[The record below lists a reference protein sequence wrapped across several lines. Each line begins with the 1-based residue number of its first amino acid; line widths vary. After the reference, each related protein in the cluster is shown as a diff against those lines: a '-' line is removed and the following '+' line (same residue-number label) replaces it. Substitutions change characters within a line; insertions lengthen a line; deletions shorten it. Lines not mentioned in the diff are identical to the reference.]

1 MTKKRTLKT
10 TNTHKIMKNLLK
22 ITALS
27 LLTTPL
33 FAQYTDVMFRDQY
46 ALMLSMPNLHG
57 NARFSSM
64 GGAFGAL
71 GGNLSALSTNP
82 ASIGIYRRGEFS
94 FTPAITFGQSEVN
107 PIGTDFFPV
116 SDARSLQSDRTN
128 FNTGNFGF
136 VSAYDISKSES
147 QDEWKFI
154 QFGFGLNRIADFWN
168 RSGYTGYAD
177 WSYLS
182 ELTFQANKDGA
193 PRGTIRGTAFR
204 ADIIWRD
211 GPNGR
216 FFNDLGH
223 QDTLGNWIETT
234 GLNQRQYTETRG
246 AINEW
251 FMSFGGNYGDFLYLG
266 ATLGIPSVSFR
277 QTRVL
282 NERDLLDEHDEFNSW
297 RFEEELRING
307 SGINLK
313 LGAIVRPTDFLRLGL
328 AFHTPTR
335 YSLRENYTIR
345 VSGNGLNIPSG
356 TTTERLAEF
365 AYSIRTP
372 MKLIG
377 SVGFVIG
384 RQALIGIEYEHLDYG
399 RMRVGGFDPDF
410 DADNE
415 FIADTYGRG
424 GVIRVGAEYRL
435 QQVSLRLGYN
445 YTRTPYQG
453 EVVYLDSDLN
463 YNPNFT
469 GQSISAGVG
478 FQVGSTTIDLAYV
491 NTMRKYKGYP
501 YDYMP
506 LNQYDITQHQF
517 MVTFGWRF

>member
-1 MTKKRTLKT
+1 MKT
-10 TNTHKIMKNLLK
+10 ILK
-22 ITALS
+22 ITVLS
-27 LLTTPL
+27 LLTMPL
-33 FAQYTDVMFRDQY
+33 FAQYTDVMYRDQF
-46 ALMLSMPNLHG
+46 AQMLSMPNLHG

-82 ASIGIYRRGEFS
+82 ATIGIYRRGEFS
-94 FTPAITFGQSEVN
+94 FTPAITFGQSEVK
-107 PIGTDFFPV
+107 PIGTSDYPV
-116 SDARSLQSDRTN
+116 FDARSLESDRTN
-128 FNTGNFGF
+128 FNVGNFGL
-136 VSAYDISKSES
+136 VSTYNVSKSES
-147 QDEWKFI
+147 QGEWKYL
-154 QFGFGLNRIADFWN
+154 QFGVGLNRVADFWN
-168 RSGYTGYAD
+168 RSGYSGYVD
-177 WSYLS
+177 WTYLD
-182 ELTFQANKDGA
+182 ELTFQANQDGV
-193 PRGTIRGTAFR
+193 PRGTVRGTAFR
-204 ADIIWRD
+204 ANLIWRD
-211 GPNGR
+211 QASEI
-216 FFNDLGH
+216 FFNDLELEE
-223 QDTLGNWIETT
+223 QPDDKWQRIY

-251 FMSFGGNYGDFLYLG
+251 YMSFGGNYSDFLYLG
-266 ATLGIPSVSFR
+266 ATLGIPSVNFR

-282 NERDLLDEHDEFNSW
+282 NERNLLDQHPDFNSW
-297 RFEEELRING
+297 RLEEELRING

-335 YSLRENYTIR
+335 YSLKENYNIKI
-345 VSGNGLNIPSG
+345 SGSGKHIPLG
-356 TTTERLAEF
+356 TTTDQLAEF
-365 AYSIRTP
+365 EYNIRTP

-410 DADNE
+410 DNDNE
-415 FIADTYGRG
+415 FIQDSYGRG

-445 YTRTPYQG
+445 YTMTPYQG
-453 EVVYLDSDLN
+453 EIVFPLDSDLN

-506 LNQYDITQHQF
+506 LNQYNITQHQF